1 MNELIAFKTKIKILH
16 NLENLNENKSEVTDL
31 FYNYEDLLQKSE
43 SFFENEMYFYRRS
56 LKDIISLFEVSY
68 KVEYKKL
75 LDQVNKIAN

>member
-1 MNELIAFKTKIKILH
+1 LNELIAFKTKIKILH